1 VAQAYKLRCA
11 NCGAPL
17 PQPRQGEEYVR
28 CEYCGYWNKIADSEA
43 YTVKL
48 LEEVKQWVYSLIP
61 RQIITSTTADLV
73 ARHHLF
79 QENILPKLTPKLA
92 TARAEFY
99 RTMARSLIDIK
110 GLFGREGSNDPKRYF
125 EEAVKLEGLSELV
138 VTEEDSSLLN
148 LVTGYYNA
156 LAYINNA
163 LVNAAKENYS
173 EAARNLAEAYKIVEA
188 IGESAFARRIRVASE
203 VYRALGEIMNRN
215 PQASKTI
222 LEGLSSVD
230 PADRNRV
237 EVVATIVDWSNTW
250 FQQGRDP
257 LEPYVRVVEYIK
269 NYASIT
275 GGIVEEQLSELVKE
289 YARLNTSKAGV
300 STVRYVAGVG
310 DIYMPFYLAR
320 VSLTL
325 VAGGLLRRRGDEAA
339 FDTLIPASTPLTHP
353 PVVDLNYFLEAKEK
367 DLYGKINA
375 YTTLCIQKVK
385 VSLRNDYL
393 NPNTRVLPPLTT
405 RRLAEKYFYDQWR
418 AGGGKLKVTN
428 VAVEVGD
435 LIYLPANVKQGY
447 VELCDG
453 TVRLYIKSPSSF
465 ESMVV

>member
-1 VAQAYKLRCA
+1 MAQAYKLRCA

-48 LEEVKQWVYSLIP
+48 LEEVKQWVYSLVP

-79 QENILPKLTPKLA
+79 QESILPKLTPKLA

-110 GLFGREGSNDPKRYF
+110 GLLGRDSSSDPKRYF
-125 EEAVKLEGLSELV
+125 EEAVKLEGLGELV
-138 VTEEDSSLLN
+138 ATEEDSSLLN
-148 LVTGYYNA
+148 SVTGYYNV

-173 EAARNLAEAYKIVEA
+173 EAAKNFVEAYKIVDA

-203 VYRALGEIMNRN
+203 IYRALSEIMNRN

-237 EVVATIVDWSNTW
+237 EIVATIVDWSNTW

-269 NYASIT
+269 KYALIT
-275 GGIVEEQLSELVKE
+275 GGIVEEQLPELVKE

-300 STVRYVAGVG
+300 STVRYVAGDGNV
-310 DIYMPFYLAR
+310 YMPFYLSS
-320 VSLTL
+320 VTLTL
-325 VAGGLLRRRGDEAA
+325 VSGGLLRKKGGEAT
-339 FDTLIPASTPLTHP
+339 FDTVIPASTPLTHP
-353 PVVDLNYFLEAKEK
+353 PVVDLNYFLEAKGK

-375 YTTLCIQKVK
+375 YTTLCVQKVK
-385 VSLRNDYL
+385 SGLRSDYL
-393 NPNTRVLPPLTT
+393 NPNTPVLPPLTT
-405 RRLAEKYFYDQWR
+405 RRLAEKYFYDAWR
-418 AGGGKLKVTN
+418 ASGGMLKVTN
-428 VAVEVGD
+428 AAVDVGD
-435 LIYLPANVKQGY
+435 LIYLPAKVKQGY

-453 TVRLYIKSPSSF
+453 TIKLYIKNPSSF